1 MQAPVS
7 QAICM
12 QRLLVWLPF
21 PAATLVKDVD
31 WLAYSL
37 RSSACALSHT
47 GHETHASM
55 LRQNRPIHSF
65 RQSLAAEGRLHAE
78 NLTR

>member
-1 MQAPVS
+1 
-7 QAICM
+7 M
-12 QRLLVWLPF
+12 QRLRIWFLF
-21 PAATLVKDVD
+21 PYSHALVKDVD